1 MRKILTASWFAKL
14 PADAAAVGI
23 SRGVPRGRSGYYRLR
38 ALEPGPWF
46 RSVPP
51 DEYLKRYHDILD
63 KHDPSEI
70 RDRLLAFGGT
80 PVMLCYESA
89 ADCDTGH
96 KWCHRHLAAQW
107 LEDRLGITVE
117 EVGHPKLDRFA
128 HLRALGIAV
137 PAFKTPSRPKKTS
150 SDNDFFRK

>member
-14 PADAAAVGI
+14 PGDAVAVGI
-23 SRGVPRGRSGYYRLR
+23 SRGVPRGRSGYHRLR
-38 ALEPGPWF
+38 TLEPGAWF
-46 RSVPP
+46 RSVSPA
-51 DEYLKRYHDILD
+51 EYLKRYCDILD
-63 KHDPSEI
+63 NLDPAEI
-70 RDRLLAFGGT
+70 RDRLLAFGET

-107 LEDRLGITVE
+107 LEDRLGIIVE

-128 HLRALGIAV
+128 HLRALGVAT
-137 PAFKTPSRPKKTS
+137 PTFKTTSRPPKIG
-150 SDNDFFRK
+150 SDNEKYRK

>member
-14 PADAAAVGI
+14 PTNSVAVGI

-51 DEYLKRYHDILD
+51 AEYLKRYRDILD
-63 KHDPSEI
+63 RLDPAEI
-70 RDRLLAFGGT
+70 RDRLLAFGGA

-89 ADCDTGH
+89 ADCQSGH

-117 EVGHPKLDRFA
+117 EAGHPKLDRFA
-128 HLRALGIAV
+128 HLRALGIAA
-137 PAFKTPSRPKKTS
+137 PTFKTATPSKKITR
-150 SDNDFFRK
+150 DNDFFRK